1 MKTRVGDRFATQR
14 LLAALLVACP
24 TLALAAPPPPV
35 PNAGSILRQDQSATP
50 AAPTTTSP
58 GLSVEQ
64 SGSSALPPSMPFLV
78 SHIEITGNNRIS
90 TMRLHRLIAA
100 AEGRHLTLSQ
110 LGELARRLTDYYHA
124 HGYPLARAIIPAQ
137 TIRAGVVRFEIIEAR
152 YGKVGL
158 DNHSRVGDRL
168 LAATL
173 AGLQSGAVV
182 TGAQLDRALLLLS
195 DIPGVNVDALLK
207 PGTEVGTSDLQV
219 ATTTPSP
226 VDGDVTA
233 DNAGDRYSG
242 RARIGGTV
250 NWLDPLHQ
258 GDILSVTGLTTGDS
272 GMNYGRL
279 DYAAIVDGEGTQ
291 LGAGYST
298 LDYRLSGSLSPLD
311 AHGDAQDASVWTK
324 QPFVRSRDVNLYGQL
339 QYDYLQLNDEIGRD
353 DSETPR
359 HLDTMTASLAGN
371 ARDDLGAGGLD
382 TWTASWTYGRVGFEN
397 AAAESAD
404 VQGADAQGT
413 FSRWNASL
421 GRLQT
426 LGAHDALYL
435 EAAGQWADRNLDS
448 SQQMVIGGPESVR
461 AYDGDAL
468 SADAGYQFTAELR
481 HGFLTSWHGQWQ
493 AIAFLDDAHLRVD
506 EKIFAPGPNTA
517 NLTGAGA
524 GLSWVGP
531 AQVQASLTV
540 AAPIGGRP
548 ELAGD
553 AASARAWLQASK
565 SF

>member
-1 MKTRVGDRFATQR
+1 MKTRVGDRLATQR

-24 TLALAAPPPPV
+24 TLALAAPPPPI

-50 AAPTTTSP
+50 AAPAAASP

-64 SGSSALPPSMPFLV
+64 SGNGALPASMPFLV
-78 SHIEITGNNRIS
+78 SRIEITGNTRIS
-90 TMRLHRLIAA
+90 TTRLHQLIAG
-100 AEGRHLTLSQ
+100 AEGRRLTLSQ
-110 LGELARRLTDYYHA
+110 LGALARRLTDYYHA

-137 TIRAGVVRFEIIEAR
+137 TIRAGVIRFEIIEAR
-152 YGKVGL
+152 YGKVAL

-168 LAATL
+168 LEATL

-182 TGAQLDRALLLLS
+182 AGAQLDRALLLLS
-195 DIPGVNVDALLK
+195 DIPGVNVDALLR

-219 ATTTPSP
+219 ATTSPSP
-226 VDGDVTA
+226 LSGDVTA

-242 RARIGGTV
+242 RARVGGTL

-258 GDILSVTGLTTGDS
+258 GDILSATGLTTGDS
-272 GMNYGRL
+272 GTNYGRL
-279 DYAAIVDGEGTQ
+279 DYAATLDGEGTQ

-324 QPFVRSRDVNLYGQL
+324 QPLVRSREMNLDGQL

-359 HLDTMTASLAGN
+359 HLNTLTASLAGN
-371 ARDDLGAGGLD
+371 KRDGLGAGGLN

-397 AAAESAD
+397 AAAESTDA
-404 VQGADAQGT
+404 QGVDAQGT
-413 FSRWNASL
+413 FSRWNVSL

-426 LGAHDALYL
+426 LGAHDAVYL
-435 EAAGQWADRNLDS
+435 EAAGQWANRNLDS
-448 SQQMVIGGPESVR
+448 SQQMVVGGPGSVR
-461 AYDGDAL
+461 AYDVDAL
-468 SADAGYQFTAELR
+468 SGDAGYQFSAELR
-481 HGFLTSWHGQWQ
+481 HSFLTSWHGQWQ
-493 AIAFLDDAHLRVD
+493 AIAFIDDAHLRVD
-506 EKIFAPGPNTA
+506 EKVFAPGPNTA
-517 NLTGAGA
+517 SLTGAGA
-524 GLSWVGP
+524 GLNWAGP
-531 AQVQASLTV
+531 AQVQASLTI

-553 AASARAWLQASK
+553 AASARVWLQASK
-565 SF
+565 GF